1 MRQCSRGLLG
11 RFRGRLLVGRFPAWA
26 NPVEFSFGYVAKGFD
41 RLAKLLL
48 GRCVGQ
54 RLKRKT
60 TGDFELDQRLD
71 LLLLGFG
78 RDRRAFRLRLRVK
91 RVLVDQPRATF
102 ARASCVGRTSGAEG
116 LSPRFRARFR
126 RARGGRFRWHASGK
140 SPSSEFFTS
149 ARLVDAQRAE
159 GSDETVRPRLA

>member
-1 MRQCSRGLLG
+1 MRQCSRGLLR

-54 RLKRKT
+54 RLKRET

-91 RVLVDQPRATF
+91 RVLVDQPWATF
-102 ARASCVGRTSGAEG
+102 ARGPARGKNVWRRGLEPPLSGAFSSG
-116 LSPRFRARFR
+116 PWGPVSLARV
-126 RARGGRFRWHASGK
+126 GK
-140 SPSSEFFTS
+140 ESFE
-149 ARLVDAQRAE
+149 
-159 GSDETVRPRLA
+159 